1 MPKDQSKKRLETLRE
16 EIRGIDDEI
25 IRLVVKRMDI
35 AQGIGAA
42 KRAAG
47 VAILDAEREAFNHR
61 HSKEIAAGALP
72 GVLVDELTDLL
83 AKWARDAQAKPK

>member
-1 MPKDQSKKRLETLRE
+1 MPKDQSKKRLETLRD

-47 VAILDAEREAFNHR
+47 VAILDAEREAFNR
-61 HSKEIAAGALP
+61 KHSKEIAAGVLP
-72 GVLVDELTDLL
+72 GALVDELTDLL